1 MKRRVTLKQIAAE
14 AGVHFSTVS
23 LALRNDPRL
32 PAETREKLRGLAER
46 LGYVPDAA
54 MSALCAYRNARRP
67 AAIQSGLAYLTD
79 MPGADSFAA
88 AVFRHAKE
96 QAARLGYHLMEFNLR
111 TPGATL
117 ERFKTIWWNT
127 GLKGVLI
134 GPFIDPCTELPGD
147 WSRWPVVAYGHSVP
161 EPQFNRA
168 VLNHFQNLLLHLN
181 TLRAKGYRRIGLCLS
196 RPLSERTAGQLHAAY
211 LLDQA
216 RHPDDAPAAIL
227 ADASEDADALDA
239 WVRAERLDAVIA
251 HPRQHELLAARGWSI
266 PERLGFSLLTWKH
279 YEPETGVAFSGF
291 DTKTEVLAANAIH
304 FLVSL
309 IHEQALGLL
318 NPPRYYMISGEFH
331 EGMTTREAEP
341 TAAGEAR
348 HTNV

>member
-1 MKRRVTLKQIAAE
+1 MKQIADE

-32 PAETREKLRGLAER
+32 PQATREKLQAIATR

-54 MSALCAYRNARRP
+54 MSALCAYRNTRRP
-67 AAIQSGLAYLTD
+67 VTIQSGLAYLTD

-88 AVFRHAKE
+88 AVYRHAKE
-96 QAARLGYHLMEFNLR
+96 QAARLGYHLMEYNLR
-111 TPGATL
+111 SPGATL
-117 ERFKTIWWNT
+117 ERFKNIWWNT

-134 GPFIDPCTELPGD
+134 GPFIDPQTELPGPWD
-147 WSRWPVVAYGHSVP
+147 RWPVVAYGHSVA

-168 VLNHFQNLLLHLN
+168 VLNHFQNLLLHLKV
-181 TLRAKGYRRIGLCLS
+181 LRGKGYRRIGLCLPQ
-196 RPLSERTAGQLHAAY
+196 RLSDRTAGQLHAAY

-216 RHPDDAPAAIL
+216 RHPEEKAAPIL
-227 ADASEDADALDA
+227 ADSSEDPIVLEN
-239 WVRAERLDAVIA
+239 WIREERLDAVIA
-251 HPRQHELLAARGWSI
+251 HPSQYEFLRSRGWRV
-266 PERLGFSLLTWKH
+266 PDQLGFSLLTWKH
-279 YEPETGVAFSGF
+279 YEAETGVAFAGF

-309 IHEQALGLL
+309 LHEHAFGLL

-331 EGMTTREAEP
+331 EGDTLRPRLASTS
-341 TAAGEAR
+341 

>member
-1 MKRRVTLKQIAAE
+1 MKRRVTLKQVATE

-23 LALRNDPRL
+23 LALKNDPRL
-32 PAETREKLRGLAER
+32 PASTREKIQALAAR

-54 MSALCAYRNARRP
+54 MSALCAYRNSRRP
-67 AAIQSGLAYLTD
+67 ASIQSGLAYLTD

-88 AVFRHAKE
+88 AVYRHAKE

-111 TPGATL
+111 SPGVTL
-117 ERFKTIWWNT
+117 EHFKNVWWNT

-134 GPFIDPCTELPGD
+134 GPFIDPQTVLPGP
-147 WSRWPVVAYGHSVP
+147 WERWPVVAYGHSVP
-161 EPQFNRA
+161 DPQFNRA

-181 TLRAKGYRRIGLCLS
+181 TLRARGYRRIGLCLP

-216 RHPDDAPAAIL
+216 RHPDKKPAAIL
-227 ADASEDADALDA
+227 GDASEDAGSLAA
-239 WVRAERLDAVIA
+239 WVRAEQLDAVIA
-251 HPRQHELLAARGWSI
+251 HPLQYEMLVAGGWRI
-266 PERLGFSLLTWKH
+266 PEQLAFSLLTWKH
-279 YEPETGVAFSGF
+279 YEPETGVAFAGF

-331 EGMTTREAEP
+331 P
-341 TAAGEAR
+341 GETVR
-348 HTNV
+348 HPAVFPSDTNV